1 MPYTKIDLLDRYNI
15 SLEDVDATLNAC
27 ELPLEQ
33 DEYTDEEIQSL
44 YQLNVK
50 LHRKGLLK

>member
-44 YQLNVK
+44 S
-50 LHRKGLLK
+50 